1 MLSTAINTP
10 APVEFALPV
19 SVAPRNQKTAENHD
33 RVDECGEV
41 ESTCNIEGAHK
52 DGEYVSDDPIDEPQ
66 RILVP
71 GKGLVPFAPYVRTRS
86 YAPQLARFLPRD
98 R

>member
-1 MLSTAINTP
+1 MSAAINTS
-10 APVEFALPV
+10 ALVEFELPSSIAPHDQS
-19 SVAPRNQKTAENHD
+19 SV
-33 RVDECGEV
+33 ECGEV